1 MSSLPVIAHV
11 ASGLIFMVKHWTT
24 TRKWERFTVML
35 RSVVFYN
42 SQRKTHTHGSTQYQA
57 RQIWHHRG
65 LWFSRHWRL
74 PQPKHMTAHSY
85 IKTPVVYER
94 VCVFWWGIFEF
105 GKADSSIHF
114 SVHMLLWWMSVS
126 LSFFSFDCDCLSLTF
141 TLHMLCASFIVTFK
155 SSQTNTLLV
164 TSQPFCST
172 KHQEK

>member
-42 SQRKTHTHGSTQYQA
+42 SQRKTHTRIHTVSSQTDMTSSWSVIQSPLATTATKAHDCTLVYQDPCGVWACVCFLMGDLWVWKSWQLYPFFCPQKNGS
-57 RQIWHHRG
+57 
-65 LWFSRHWRL
+65 
-74 PQPKHMTAHSY
+74 
-85 IKTPVVYER
+85 
-94 VCVFWWGIFEF
+94 
-105 GKADSSIHF
+105 
-114 SVHMLLWWMSVS
+114 S

-141 TLHMLCASFIVTFK
+141 TLRMLCFSFIVTFK

>member
-24 TRKWERFTVML
+24 TRKWERFTVKL
-35 RSVVFYN
+35 RSVFFFFFLNNN
-42 SQRKTHTHGSTQYQA
+42 SEKNTHIHGSTQYQA

-85 IKTPVVYER
+85 IKTPVVCER
-94 VCVFWWGIFEF
+94 VCVFWWGIFQF

-114 SVHMLLWWMSVS
+114 SVHMLLWWMSLSRS
-126 LSFFSFDCDCLSLTF
+126 LFSFDCDWLSSPLPYKFILLKATN
-141 TLHMLCASFIVTFK
+141 LCVSFIVTFK
-155 SSQTNTLLV
+155 
-164 TSQPFCST
+164 
-172 KHQEK
+172 